1 MHVEVDGQACFVGIP
16 ASDCAPTVFVFSREF
31 TSRVILYDTIK
42 RGPSLITRTAKVRR
56 KDTVFKLPT
65 PHDAPLGENYDHTT
79 RLESITV
86 RPVKAPPFYFRL
98 RLYHRYAAA
107 TAAAAA
113 AAASAVC
120 LVSTKSW
127 TDVIFTLS
135 PEDLSVKIKIDSLA
149 NEMPPGPSPYSFA

>member
-1 MHVEVDGQACFVGIP
+1 MRVDVDVQACFVNIP
-16 ASDCAPTVFVFSREF
+16 ASECAPTVFVFSREL
-31 TSRVILYDTIK
+31 TSRVILYNTIK
-42 RGPSLITRTAKVRR
+42 RGPGLMIHTAKVRR

-65 PHDAPLGENYDHTT
+65 PHDAPLGENYNHTT

-98 RLYHRYAAA
+98 RLYHCCAA
-107 TAAAAA
+107 AAAAA